1 MKCSGVSYVL
11 GALVSIA
18 WLNRRKRKLGEQI
31 VTQGYYELVA
41 MVTVSEPLG
50 HSYIGSVT

>member
-50 HSYIGSVT
+50 HS